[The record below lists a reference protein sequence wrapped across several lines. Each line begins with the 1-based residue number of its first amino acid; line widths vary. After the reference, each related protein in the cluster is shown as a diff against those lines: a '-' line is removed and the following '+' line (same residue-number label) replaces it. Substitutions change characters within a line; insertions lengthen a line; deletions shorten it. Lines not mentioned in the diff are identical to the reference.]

1 MAQAE
6 GVTYAGFW
14 VRLLAILVD
23 SVILLIVVAGLALIV
38 GGVLGLSGMYQSVPV
53 SDLANRWG
61 FVVEWLYF
69 TLMTSGPNQATY
81 GKMAVG
87 IKVTDQA
94 GRRIGLGRA
103 NVRFWSKILSALL
116 LFLGFLMVAF
126 TARKQGLH
134 DKIAGTLVSYRD

>member
-1 MAQAE
+1 MARAE
-6 GVTYAGFW
+6 GVSYAGFW
-14 VRLLAILVD
+14 IRVLAVLVD
-23 SVILLIVVAGLALIV
+23 SLILLIVAVGLALIV
-38 GGVLGLSGMYQSVPV
+38 GGILGLSGAYQTVPF
-53 SDLANRWG
+53 SDLANRLG
-61 FVVEWLYF
+61 LIAEWLYY

-87 IKVTDQA
+87 IKVTDES

-103 NVRFWSKILSALL
+103 NARFWSKLLSTLL
-116 LFLGFLMVAF
+116 LFIGFLMVAF